1 MNSVMQLL
9 WQNRGKGQNSLNV
22 AQTGREAIVYV
33 YDMIVDTDDEA
44 DWFGGV
50 SAQSFVKEVSA
61 IDADVIH
68 LRINSPGGSVF
79 AARSMETALR
89 NHSARVMAY
98 VDGLAASAAS
108 WLMMAADEIEM
119 SKGAFVMIHQAHGM
133 VYGNADDLDKQAALL
148 RQLDTSIAQSY
159 ADKTALPLDELLEM
173 MRVETWLT
181 AQDALDK
188 GFIDRIGSG
197 TTVRN
202 AWDLSAYHHAPS
214 LPTESRS
221 NGLDIDRE
229 ALQRQLNVLMR
240 RV

>member
-22 AQTGREAIVYV
+22 AQTGREATMYV
-33 YDMIVDTDDEA
+33 YDMIVDTDDDA
-44 DWFGGV
+44 AWLGGV
-50 SAQSFVKEVSA
+50 SAQSFVQQVA
-61 IDADVIH
+61 VIDADVIH

-79 AARSMETALR
+79 AARAMETVLR

-119 SKGAFVMIHQAHGM
+119 SKGAFVMIHQAHGV

-148 RQLDTSIAQSY
+148 RQMDSSIAQSY
-159 ADKTALPLDELLEM
+159 ADKTTLPLDDLLEM

-197 TTVRN
+197 QTVRN
-202 AWDLSAYHHAPS
+202 AWDLSVYQHAPS
-214 LPTESRS
+214 LPPEPLS
-221 NGLDIDRE
+221 NGLDIDRD
-229 ALQRQLNVLMR
+229 ALRRQLNVLMR